1 MRKSKIS
8 IGYRVTWISVIA
20 NVILFTI
27 KYYVG
32 TEINSIALIA
42 DAWHSLSDT
51 LTSFV
56 VIVGLW
62 ISTIPP
68 DHEHPY
74 GHGRAEY
81 IAAIVVATLLGM
93 VAFEIFT
100 DSLIRIGG
108 DIKVEYGS
116 TAIIVLIITILVKE
130 ILAQISIYYGK
141 KHRSESLKAD
151 GWHHRSDSISS
162 AVILVGILF
171 GGKFYWM
178 DGAMGIIVS
187 LLLIYA
193 MIQIFR
199 SSTSALLG
207 EQLPK
212 ERIEEVIK
220 IANNAHPEVSDI
232 HNIKIHT
239 YGDHKEMSFDMRLP
253 SEISVSTAHDIATDV
268 EKIIYKKFKI
278 RSTAH
283 IEPEKKISV

>member
-20 NVILFTI
+20 NVILFSI

-81 IAAIVVATLLGM
+81 IAAIVVATLLGI

-116 TAIIVLIITILVKE
+116 TAVIVLIITILVKE

-171 GGKFYWM
+171 GSKFYWM